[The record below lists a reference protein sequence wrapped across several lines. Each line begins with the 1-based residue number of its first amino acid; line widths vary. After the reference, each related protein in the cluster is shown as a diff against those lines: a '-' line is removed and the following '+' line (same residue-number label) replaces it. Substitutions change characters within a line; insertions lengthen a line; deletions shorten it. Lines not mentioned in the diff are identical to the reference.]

1 MITGAAV
8 ALVWFWI
15 PLSIVVIGI
24 SSIPSGIG
32 FALAVVV
39 FIYLMR
45 GVEWVEQM
53 RSEAV
58 SAWSSIWD
66 AKCRRRA
73 FRLRSGC
80 ASALSRRVVELF
92 CHTRIAGG
100 PEKES
105 VSGRAI
111 PQRPG

>member
-45 GVEWVEQM
+45 GVEWVERM

-58 SAWSSIWD
+58 FGLGARSGTLSAD
-66 AKCRRRA
+66 GE
-73 FRLRSGC
+73 RSDCAHGC
-80 ASALSRRVVELF
+80 ASALSRRR
-92 CHTRIAGG
+92 TT
-100 PEKES
+100 
-105 VSGRAI
+105 GRPRKGI
-111 PQRPG
+111 G